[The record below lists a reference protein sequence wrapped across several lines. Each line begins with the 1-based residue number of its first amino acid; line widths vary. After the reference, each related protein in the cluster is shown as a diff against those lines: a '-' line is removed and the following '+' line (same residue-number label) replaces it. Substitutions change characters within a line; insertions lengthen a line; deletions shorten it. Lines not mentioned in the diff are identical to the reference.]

1 MSDDNRPC
9 QQSQAP
15 LTALERQYAEAYER
29 EAREQFGHHWI
40 SPNVLKSRSDDDDFW
55 TEEQKEAQ
63 WQHELVVGRLTIQAN
78 TDEHLASV
86 IDQLGEE
93 RRAKA
98 VADAKQARKRAEDE
112 QLAREAEAERARIE
126 SDRRDEEEQ
135 QAREARAA
143 KRKADLQRAEDE
155 WIAKAAAERWIPI
168 PKMVEIVLN
177 RHPGMSIGR
186 AQRLVSEAIASGEVR
201 RPERH
206 PDYGSEDDFIY
217 WLDWQQLDK
226 QKAGKPASRPFHYRP
241 GEAAV
246 AKEFR
251 RLAKGGMKKTDAA
264 RKLAEKLT
272 TGTEKQRI
280 ARIRKF
286 PC

>member
-1 MSDDNRPC
+1 LD
-9 QQSQAP
+9 
-15 LTALERQYAEAYER
+15 
-29 EAREQFGHHWI
+29 HWI

-63 WQHELVVGRLTIQAN
+63 WQHELVVGRLAIQAN

-98 VADAKQARKRAEDE
+98 AAEAEQARKRVKDE
-112 QLAREAEAERARIE
+112 QQAREAEAERARTE
-126 SDRRDEEEQ
+126 RDRRDEEEQ
-135 QAREARAA
+135 QARETRAA
-143 KRKADLQRAEDE
+143 KRKADLKRAEDE
-155 WIAKAAAERWIPI
+155 WIAKAAAEGLIPI
-168 PKMVEIVLN
+168 PKMVEIAHS
-177 RHPGMSIGR
+177 RHGGSAGLAER
-186 AQRLVSEAIASGEVR
+186 RVRDAIASGEVR

-206 PDYGSEDDFIY
+206 PDYGSEDDFID
-217 WLDWQQLDK
+217 WLDRQQLDK
-226 QKAGKPASRPFHYRP
+226 RKAGKPAPRPFHYRP

-251 RLAKGGMKKTDAA
+251 RLVKSGMKKMDAA

-272 TGTEKQRI
+272 SGTEKQRI